1 MIKVKKVYVND
12 ENDNAIVIDGSLSN
26 VEREEVLDMCS
37 RWKNMFLFGLP
48 HHATKRKLAAK
59 AGIIYEKWKDC
70 PKVCISYIPME
81 RDGNLV
87 IKLLFS
93 ETSEKPHTEEEV
105 GYLISLFQQNIIEE
119 IESLQ
124 PQTQ

>member
-1 MIKVKKVYVND
+1 MVKKVFVND
-12 ENDNAIVIDGSLSN
+12 EDNGIVIGGDLS
-26 VEREEVLDMCS
+26 VTAKEEILDICS

-81 RDGNLV
+81 RDGDLV

-93 ETSEKPHTEEEV
+93 ETSEEPHTEEEIE
-105 GYLISLFQQNIIEE
+105 YLISLLQQHIIEE
-119 IESLQ
+119 IETLNL
-124 PQTQ
+124 